1 MAKKRAQIMNFPELD
16 SPVETAE
23 MRRSAAVELF
33 LDGKRYT
40 PKPGLAIETRDR
52 QAAVLGKGSVSVS
65 QSRTSPEDPKEL
77 NNRVGSSTEEVH
89 SFRVLLESLGKGS
102 GAGGTQGGDSAPL
115 DEETLQRLRS
125 LGYVH

>member
-1 MAKKRAQIMNFPELD
+1 MNFPELD

-77 NNRVGSSTEEVH
+77 NIVQLMGVDTE
-89 SFRVLLESLGKGS
+89 
-102 GAGGTQGGDSAPL
+102 GATRLFFAGWYMG
-115 DEETLQRLRS
+115 EEGFIVNTFPYEDDIEQILHEAKRS
-125 LGYVH
+125 RGRA